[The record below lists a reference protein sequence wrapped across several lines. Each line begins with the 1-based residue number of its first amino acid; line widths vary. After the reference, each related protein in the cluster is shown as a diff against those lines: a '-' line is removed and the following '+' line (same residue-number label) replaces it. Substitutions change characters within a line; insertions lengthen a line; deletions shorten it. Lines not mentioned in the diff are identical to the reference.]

1 VPFVSPSSPHVP
13 APTVRFRVIAWL
25 VIALVRLFR
34 WRIRTAG
41 IDNVPAEQG
50 AVITWNH
57 VSHIDFVCTV
67 WDVYRQLGRPVRYVA
82 KAELWQDRVFG
93 WVPRFADAIPVART
107 NGDDRD
113 RALADAVAA
122 LQAGHL
128 VMVAPEGTIS
138 ESLEPMPFRTGAAR
152 MAQLAGVP
160 LVPSVSWG
168 SQRLTTTGRRARRRE
183 AFGIPVEIA
192 FGEPLRP
199 EPDDDPVEV
208 TADLHHRTTKLLHRV
223 QDRYPDGAPAGA
235 WWVPARLGGGA
246 PAPPA
251 DQVAVRRRPEDA
263 A

>member
-1 VPFVSPSSPHVP
+1 MPFVSPSSPQVP

-34 WRIRTAG
+34 WRIRTVG
-41 IDNVPAEQG
+41 IGNVPAEQG
-50 AVITWNH
+50 AVVTWNH

-67 WDVYRQLGRPVRYVA
+67 WDVYRQLGRPVRY
-82 KAELWQDRVFG
+82 
-93 WVPRFADAIPVART
+93 
-107 NGDDRD
+107 
-113 RALADAVAA
+113 
-122 LQAGHL
+122 
-128 VMVAPEGTIS
+128 
-138 ESLEPMPFRTGAAR
+138 
-152 MAQLAGVP
+152 
-160 LVPSVSWG
+160 VPSVSWG

-192 FGEPLRP
+192 FGEPLCP
-199 EPDDDPVEV
+199 GPDDDPVEV
-208 TADLHHRTTKLLHRV
+208 TADLHHRTTQLLHRV

-251 DQVAVRRRPEDA
+251 DQVAVRRRPGDA